1 MLRGHELFFS
11 SLNSKDKKSVDYWL
25 NELPKIKE
33 LININKNLKKSNCK
47 IKPIFIIGVPRC
59 GSTLIE
65 KIITSCPKS
74 IPMGEETGVFSMLMW
89 EIIRQKK
96 SLISNVENFKI
107 DLLKKYKERELIQ
120 EKSDYI
126 FTDKSL
132 ENFFYLGL
140 IKKIFPEAKV

>member
-1 MLRGHELFFS
+1 MG
-11 SLNSKDKKSVDYWL
+11 YWL
-25 NELPKIKE
+25 DELPKVKE
-33 LININKNLKKSNCK
+33 LVNIDEKFKKTNCK

-59 GSTLIE
+59 GSTLVE

-89 EIIRQKK
+89 DQIRQKK
-96 SLISNVENFKI
+96 NLISNMENIKI
-107 DLLKKYKERELIQ
+107 DLIEKYKERELIQ

-132 ENFFYLGL
+132 ENFFY
-140 IKKIFPEAKV
+140 